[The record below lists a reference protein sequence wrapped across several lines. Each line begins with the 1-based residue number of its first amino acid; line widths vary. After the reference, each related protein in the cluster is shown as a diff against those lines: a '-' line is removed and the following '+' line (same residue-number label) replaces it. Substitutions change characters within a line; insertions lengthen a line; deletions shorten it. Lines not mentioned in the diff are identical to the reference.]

1 MFLSVVRSFVLSVC
15 EQDYCKSNQPISVKL
30 DVMIRPTSRKNWL
43 TFGGDAVPDTHTVS
57 LCHFPHHCEIGD
69 FMRFISISHTV
80 TGRFSRHWWESSF
93 VKYRTALSPQPT
105 PLATLVLF
113 STNTLPSRIK
123 SLHFL
128 SLATITQ
135 SWTWVHFGKSN
146 PTQSISWL
154 TQSNSIRGLIRNSG
168 FESRIVSLRLDA
180 LAEVCAVWA
189 QSTCYYCFISF
200 NDKTEGP
207 EGH

>member
-80 TGRFSRHWWESSF
+80 TGRFSRHW
-93 VKYRTALSPQPT
+93 
-105 PLATLVLF
+105 
-113 STNTLPSRIK
+113 
-123 SLHFL
+123 
-128 SLATITQ
+128 
-135 SWTWVHFGKSN
+135 
-146 PTQSISWL
+146 
-154 TQSNSIRGLIRNSG
+154 
-168 FESRIVSLRLDA
+168 
-180 LAEVCAVWA
+180 
-189 QSTCYYCFISF
+189 
-200 NDKTEGP
+200 
-207 EGH
+207 